1 MSFLSLQ
8 SPPCPPLG
16 LSWVGCQGG
25 GGSPPRPLKL
35 EVGYSGVIPWTHEAR
50 RHGKDSCEPPRQGSG
65 GLPLGGAPRHPPSAP
80 LPPRGRPPHVCPDG
94 QATGHQVGTRQGP
107 GVGRVLNRGPRQWGS
122 TEVSLTRR
130 AGEEPG
136 SLGVK
141 APGDRRMQAGTAC
154 VRVAG
159 AVGLDLRGSSAP
171 LAALHP

>member
-1 MSFLSLQ
+1 M
-8 SPPCPPLG
+8 
-16 LSWVGCQGG
+16 
-25 GGSPPRPLKL
+25 
-35 EVGYSGVIPWTHEAR
+35 
-50 RHGKDSCEPPRQGSG
+50 
-65 GLPLGGAPRHPPSAP
+65 
-80 LPPRGRPPHVCPDG
+80 
-94 QATGHQVGTRQGP
+94 
-107 GVGRVLNRGPRQWGS
+107 LNRGPRQWGS